1 MAGLVECVPN
11 FSEGRDRGILD
22 AIGRSIE
29 GVGGVRLL
37 DVDPGAD
44 TNRTVVTFVG
54 SPDGVA
60 EAAFR
65 AIRCASERIDMTKHK
80 GAHPRMGAT
89 DVCPFVPVSGVTM
102 EDCAAIARRVGE
114 RVGRELSIP
123 VYLYEHAAMQ
133 PDRRSLADIR
143 VGEYEG
149 LEAKLKDPRW
159 KPDFGPAVFHAR
171 AGATV
176 IGAREFLIAY
186 NVNLNTRDKKLAN
199 EIALNIREAGR
210 IARGP
215 DGQPK
220 TDEKG
225 QPVRTTGMLKAVR
238 AVGWTIE
245 EYGCAQI
252 SINLLNYHITPV
264 HAAFEACV
272 QEAAKLGLRVTGS
285 ELVGLI
291 PLEAVRM
298 AGRYYLARQGKS
310 TGVPESELVHIAAK
324 SLGLNDISPFDPEKK
339 IIEYTVRR
347 GRKALVDRTVRG
359 FVDELSTDSPAP
371 GGGSVA
377 ALCGA
382 LGAALGAM
390 VANLTVGKK
399 GFEEVREEMVKIAD
413 EGQTVKDAF
422 LEDIDR
428 DTDAFNA
435 LMAASRL
442 PKKTPEEEEAR
453 ERAIQDAS
461 RQAILVPFGVLER
474 CARVLELAEATAAR
488 GNPNS
493 ASDAAVA
500 ALVAA
505 ACAEGAYDNVTIN
518 LPAITDRAW
527 AGDIASRAKAL
538 LADQK
543 RWSEEITEAVR
554 IRLEEQ
560 NDAV

>member
-11 FSEGRDRGILD
+11 FSEGRDRSVLD
-22 AIGRSIE
+22 AIAREIE
-29 GVGGVRLL
+29 SVDGARLL

-54 SPDGVA
+54 DPAAVA

-65 AIRCASERIDMTKHK
+65 AIRCASQRIDMSKHK

-102 EDCAAIARRVGE
+102 EDCIAIARSVGE
-114 RVGRELSIP
+114 RVGRELGIP
-123 VYLYEHAAMQ
+123 IYLYEHAATR
-133 PDRRSLADIR
+133 PERRSLADIR
-143 VGEYEG
+143 VGEYEA
-149 LEAKLKDPRW
+149 LEAKLKDPQW
-159 KPDFGPAVFHAR
+159 APDFGPAAFNGR

-186 NVNLNTRDKKLAN
+186 NVNLNTRDKRLAN
-199 EIALNIREAGR
+199 EIALNIRETGR
-210 IARGP
+210 LAKDANGQQILDTDGNPARKPGL
-215 DGQPK
+215 
-220 TDEKG
+220 
-225 QPVRTTGMLKAVR
+225 LKAIR

-245 EYGCAQI
+245 EYGCAQV
-252 SINLLNYHITPV
+252 SINLLDYHATPV

-272 QEAAKLGLRVTGS
+272 QEAATLGLRVTGS

-310 TGVPESELVHIAAK
+310 TGVPEAELVHVATQ
-324 SLGLNDISPFDPEKK
+324 SLGLSGITPFEPEKK
-339 IIEYTVRR
+339 IIEYRVRE
-347 GRKALVDRTVRG
+347 GRNLLVGRSVRD

-399 GFEEVREEMVKIAD
+399 GFEGVRDEMVQVAD
-413 EGQTVKDAF
+413 RGQSMKDAF

-435 LMAASRL
+435 VMASGRL
-442 PKKTPEEEEAR
+442 PKKTPEDQAAR
-453 ERAIQDAS
+453 DAAIQAAA

-474 CARVLELAEATAAR
+474 TGQVIDLADATANR

-500 ALVAA
+500 ALSAV
-505 ACAEGAYDNVTIN
+505 ACAEGAYDNVMIN
-518 LPAITDRAW
+518 LPGISDRSW
-527 AGDIASRAKAL
+527 AADTASRARAIL
-538 LADQK
+538 LAVRNRGEQ
-543 RWSEEITEAVR
+543 IATEVR
-554 IRLEEQ
+554 ERLERQ
-560 NDAV
+560 ASG

>member
-11 FSEGRDRGILD
+11 FSEGRDRSILD
-22 AIGRSIE
+22 AIAREIE
-29 GVGGVRLL
+29 AVDGVRLL

-65 AIRCASERIDMTKHK
+65 AIRCAADRIDMSRHT

-89 DVCPFVPVSGVTM
+89 DVCPFVPVSGITM
-102 EDCAAIARRVGE
+102 EECAAIARRVGE

-123 VYLYEHAAMQ
+123 VYLYEHAASR
-133 PDRRSLADIR
+133 PERRSLADIR

-149 LEAKLKDPRW
+149 LEAKLRDPRW
-159 KPDFGPAVFHAR
+159 NPDFGPPVFNAR

-186 NVNLNTRDKKLAN
+186 NVNLNTRDKRLAN
-199 EIALNIREAGR
+199 EIALSIRETGR

-215 DGQPK
+215 DGQLLV
-220 TDEKG
+220 DEKG
-225 QPVRTTGMLKAVR
+225 QQVRTPGLLKAIR

-245 EYGCAQI
+245 EYGCAQV
-252 SINLLNYHITPV
+252 SINLLDYHVTPV

-272 QEAAKLGLRVTGS
+272 SEAAKLGLRVTGS

-298 AGRYYLARQGKS
+298 AGRYYLARQGRS
-310 TGVPESELVHIAAK
+310 TGVPESELVHVATQ
-324 SLGLNDISPFDPEKK
+324 SLGLSSITPFDPAKK
-339 IIEYTVRR
+339 IIEYTVRQ
-347 GRKALVDRTVRG
+347 GRKALVDRSIRG

-390 VANLTVGKK
+390 VANLTIGKK
-399 GFEEVREEMVKIAD
+399 GFEAAREEMIRIAD
-413 EGQTVKDAF
+413 EGQIVKDAF
-422 LEDIDR
+422 LVDIDR
-428 DTDAFNA
+428 DTEAFNA
-435 LMAASRL
+435 VMSASRL
-442 PKKTPEEEEAR
+442 PKKTPAEQEAR
-453 ERAIQDAS
+453 ASAIEAAS
-461 RQAILVPFGVLER
+461 RHAILVPLGVLER
-474 CARVLELAEATAAR
+474 CGEVLDLAEATAAR

-500 ALVAA
+500 ALVAV
-505 ACAEGAYDNVTIN
+505 ACAEGAYDNVIIN
-518 LPAITDRAW
+518 LPGIADRGW
-527 AGDIASRAKAL
+527 AADIAGRAKAL
-538 LADQK
+538 L
-543 RWSEEITEAVR
+543 EERKQQGAEIASAVR
-554 IRLEEQ
+554 RLLEER
-560 NDAV
+560 NAAV